1 MPDWVHLRFFTS
13 KFFPGSERRCP
24 RTWMGKFNAE
34 HRQVPVYIL
43 QQLVQFKTRITNA
56 KIQFKCSSTGQR
68 PRSWTLTH
76 QSRPK
81 FSPFS
86 VPSKLC
92 SHRGVPHLPV
102 LGLSPEEF
110 LTNQTHTSLAFL
122 HCWRQNFLRMLS
134 CSIFVTNYNSHN
146 SCGLSSAGGFCC
158 VIARSKIILCSN

>member
-1 MPDWVHLRFFTS
+1 MPDWVHLWFFTS
-13 KFFPGSERRCP
+13 KFFPGFERRCP

-43 QQLVQFKTRITNA
+43 QQLGQFKTRITNA
-56 KIQFKCSSTGQR
+56 KIQFKCSSTGKR

-86 VPSKLC
+86 VLSKLC

-102 LGLSPEEF
+102 LGLSPKRIPYKSNPYF
-110 LTNQTHTSLAFL
+110 PGILALLEAELPAHAQLFYFCNKL
-122 HCWRQNFLRMLS
+122 QFPQLLWLELRGRL
-134 CSIFVTNYNSHN
+134 
-146 SCGLSSAGGFCC
+146 L
-158 VIARSKIILCSN
+158 LCDC